1 MHTYIKEFLKR
12 PDVQDMINNNN
23 FTDVYS
29 ACLTHLLGYLTET
42 LIAAGIDPCLHFS
55 DGATMPYMFFDC
67 DDIKEYRVPDNI
79 SFIKKETFSFSNS
92 LSKIIL
98 PTSIKKIDRY
108 AFRSCDISEIVYLGS
123 KEDFKTIDVN
133 ERAFFKSKIAS
144 IQCRDGNI
152 DISSPYS

>member
-1 MHTYIKEFLKR
+1 MNIYIKEFLKR

-42 LIAAGIDPCLHFS
+42 LISAGIDPCLYFS
-55 DGATMPYMFFDC
+55 DGATMHYMFFDC
-67 DDIKEYRVPDNI
+67 DDIKEYHVPDNI

-98 PTSIKKIDRY
+98 PTSIKKIDMY
-108 AFRSCDISEIVYLGS
+108 AFRSSNISEIVYLGS
-123 KEDFKTIDVN
+123 KEDFKTIDLS

>member
-1 MHTYIKEFLKR
+1 MNIYIKEFLKR

-42 LIAAGIDPCLHFS
+42 LISAGIDPCLHFS
-55 DGATMPYMFFDC
+55 DGATVPYMFFDC
-67 DDIKEYRVPDNI
+67 DDIKEYHVPDNI
-79 SFIKKETFSFSNS
+79 SFIQKDTFSFSNS

-108 AFRSCDISEIVYLGS
+108 VFRASNISEIVYLGS
-123 KEDFKTIDVN
+123 KEDFKTIDVS
-133 ERAFFKSKIAS
+133 EYAFYKSKIAS

-152 DISSPYS
+152 DISSPSS